1 MDHLPIF
8 CQLRD
13 RDCLIVGGGDVAERK
28 ARLLLDAGARLT
40 VNALAFIPQF
50 TAWADAGMLTLVE
63 GPFDESLLDTCWLAI
78 AATDDDALNQRVSEA
93 AEARRIFC
101 NVVDAPKAAS
111 FIMPSIIDRSPLMV
125 AVSSGGT
132 SPVLARLLREKLESL
147 LPLHLG
153 QVAKYAGQLRGRVK
167 QQFATMGERRRFWEK
182 LFVNDR
188 LAQSLANNDQKAIT
202 ETTEQLINEPLDHRG
217 EVVLVGAG
225 PGDAGLLTLKG
236 LQQIQQAD
244 VVVYD
249 RLVSDDIMNLVRR
262 DADRVFV
269 GKRAGYHCVPQEEI
283 NQILLREAQKGKRVV
298 RLKGGD
304 PFIFGRGGEEL
315 ETLCNAGIPFSVVP
329 GITAA
334 SGCSAYSGIPLT
346 HRDYAQSVRL
356 ITGHLKTGGEEL
368 ETLCNAGIPFSVVP
382 GITAASGCSA
392 YSGIPLTHRDYAQ
405 SVRLITGHLKT
416 GGELDWENLAA
427 EKQTLVFYMGLN
439 QAATIQQKLIEYGMP
454 GEMPVAIVE
463 NGTAV
468 TQRVIDGTLSQ
479 LGELAQQM
487 NSPSLIIIGR
497 VVGLRDKL
505 NWFSNH

>member
-8 CQLRD
+8 CQLRG
-13 RDCLIVGGGDVAERK
+13 RACLLVGGGDVAERK
-28 ARLLLDAGARLT
+28 ARLLLDAGAQLT
-40 VNALAFIPQF
+40 VNALSFIPQF
-50 TAWADAGMLTLVE
+50 TAWAAEGMLTLVE
-63 GPFDESLLDTCWLAI
+63 GEFSETLLDECWLAI
-78 AATDDDALNQRVSEA
+78 AATDNDAINQRVSDA

-101 NVVDAPKAAS
+101 NVVDAPKEAS

-125 AVSSGGT
+125 AISSGGT

-147 LPLHLG
+147 LPQHLG
-153 QVAKYAGQLRGRVK
+153 HVAKFAGQLRSRVK
-167 QQFATMGERRRFWEK
+167 RHFATMSERRRFWEK

-188 LAQSLANNDQKAIT
+188 LAQSLANQNMAAVESIT
-202 ETTEQLINEPLDHRG
+202 EQMLNEPLDNRG

-249 RLVSDDIMNLVRR
+249 RLVSDEIMNLVRR

-283 NQILLREAQKGKRVV
+283 NQILLREAQSGKRVV

-315 ETLCNAGIPFSVVP
+315 ETLCHAGIPFSVVP

-356 ITGHLKTGGEEL
+356 
-368 ETLCNAGIPFSVVP
+368 V
-382 GITAASGCSA
+382 
-392 YSGIPLTHRDYAQ
+392 
-405 SVRLITGHLKT
+405 TGHLKT
-416 GGELDWENLAA
+416 GGELDWANLAA

-439 QAATIQQKLIEYGMP
+439 QAAAIQEQLIAHGMQAD
-454 GEMPVAIVE
+454 MPVALVE
-463 NGTAV
+463 NGTSV
-468 TQRVIDGTLSQ
+468 QQRVVSGALSQ
-479 LGELAQQM
+479 LGDLAQQVK
-487 NSPSLIIIGR
+487 SPSLIIVGR
-497 VVGLRDKL
+497 VVALRDKL
-505 NWFSNH
+505 KWF

>member
-8 CQLRD
+8 CQLRG
-13 RDCLIVGGGDVAERK
+13 RACLLVGGGDVAERK
-28 ARLLLDAGARLT
+28 ARLLLDAGAQLT
-40 VNALAFIPQF
+40 VNALTFIPQF
-50 TAWADAGMLTLVE
+50 TAWAAEGMLTLVE
-63 GPFDESLLDTCWLAI
+63 GEFSETLLDECWLAI
-78 AATDDDALNQRVSEA
+78 AATDNDAVNQRVSDA
-93 AEARRIFC
+93 AETRRIFC
-101 NVVDAPKAAS
+101 NVVDAPKEAS

-125 AVSSGGT
+125 AISSGGT

-147 LPLHLG
+147 LPQHLG
-153 QVAKYAGQLRGRVK
+153 HVAKFAGQLRSRVK
-167 QQFATMGERRRFWEK
+167 RHFATMSERRRFWEK

-188 LAQSLANNDQKAIT
+188 LAQSLANQNMAAVESIT
-202 ETTEQLINEPLDHRG
+202 EQMLNEPLDNRG

-249 RLVSDDIMNLVRR
+249 RLVSDEIMNLVRR

-283 NQILLREAQKGKRVV
+283 NQILLREAQSGKRVV

-315 ETLCNAGIPFSVVP
+315 ETLCHAGIPFSVVP

-356 ITGHLKTGGEEL
+356 
-368 ETLCNAGIPFSVVP
+368 V
-382 GITAASGCSA
+382 
-392 YSGIPLTHRDYAQ
+392 
-405 SVRLITGHLKT
+405 TGHLKT
-416 GGELDWENLAA
+416 GGELDWANLAA

-439 QAATIQQKLIEYGMP
+439 QAAAIQEQLIAHGMQAD
-454 GEMPVAIVE
+454 MPVALVE
-463 NGTAV
+463 NGTSV
-468 TQRVIDGTLSQ
+468 QQRVVSGTLSQ
-479 LGELAQQM
+479 LGELAQQVK
-487 NSPSLIIIGR
+487 SPSLIIVGR
-497 VVGLRDKL
+497 VVALRDKL
-505 NWFSNH
+505 KWF

>member
-8 CQLRD
+8 CQLRG
-13 RDCLIVGGGDVAERK
+13 RDCLLVGGGDVAERK
-28 ARLLLDAGARLT
+28 ARLLLDAGARVT
-40 VNALAFIPQF
+40 VNALVFSPQF
-50 TAWADAGMLTLVE
+50 HAWADSQMLTLVQA
-63 GPFDESLLDTCWLAI
+63 PFNPALLDTCWLAI
-78 AATDDDALNQRVSEA
+78 AATDDEDVNQRVSDA

-101 NVVDAPKAAS
+101 NVVDAPQQAS

-132 SPVLARLLREKLESL
+132 SPVLARLLREKLESI

-153 QVAKYAGQLRGRVK
+153 QLAHYAGQLRSRVK
-167 QQFATMGERRRFWEK
+167 KQFATVGERRRFWEK

-188 LAQSLANNDQKAIT
+188 LAQSLANEDRQAVAD
-202 ETTEQLINEPLDHRG
+202 TTEQLLTEPLDHRG

-283 NQILLREAQKGKRVV
+283 NQILLREAQNGRRVV

-346 HRDYAQSVRL
+346 HRDFAQGVRL
-356 ITGHLKTGGEEL
+356 
-368 ETLCNAGIPFSVVP
+368 V
-382 GITAASGCSA
+382 
-392 YSGIPLTHRDYAQ
+392 
-405 SVRLITGHLKT
+405 TGHLKT
-416 GGELDWENLAA
+416 GGELDWANLAV

-439 QAATIQQKLIEYGMP
+439 QAPAIREQLIAHGMAAD
-454 GEMPVAIVE
+454 MPAAIVE

-468 TQRVIDGTLSQ
+468 SQKVVVGTLDR
-479 LGELAQQM
+479 LDILAQQM
-487 NSPSLIIIGR
+487 ASPALIIVGR
-497 VVGLRDKL
+497 VVSLRDKL
-505 NWFSNH
+505 NWFSYH

>member
-13 RDCLIVGGGDVAERK
+13 RQCLLVGGGDVAERK
-28 ARLLLDAGARLT
+28 ARLLMDAGARLT
-40 VNALAFIPQF
+40 VNALTFVPQF
-50 TAWADAGMLTLVE
+50 TVWAEEGMLTLVE
-63 GPFDESLLDTCWLAI
+63 GEFSETLLDACWLAI
-78 AATDDDALNQRVSEA
+78 AATDDEAVNQRVSDA
-93 AEARRIFC
+93 AEQRRIFC
-101 NVVDAPKAAS
+101 NVVDAPKQAS

-147 LPLHLG
+147 LPQHLG
-153 QVAKYAGQLRGRVK
+153 HIAHFAGTLRSRVK
-167 QQFATMGERRRFWEK
+167 KQFASMSERRRFWEK

-188 LAQSLANNDQKAIT
+188 LAQSLANEDTAAVEKM
-202 ETTEQLINEPLDHRG
+202 TEQLLAEPLDNRG

-249 RLVSDDIMNLVRR
+249 RLVSDEIMNLVRR

-283 NQILLREAQKGKRVV
+283 NQILLREAQSGKRVV

-315 ETLCNAGIPFSVVP
+315 ETLCHAGIPFSVVP

-356 ITGHLKTGGEEL
+356 
-368 ETLCNAGIPFSVVP
+368 V
-382 GITAASGCSA
+382 
-392 YSGIPLTHRDYAQ
+392 
-405 SVRLITGHLKT
+405 TGHLKT
-416 GGELDWENLAA
+416 GGELDWANLAA

-439 QAATIQQKLIEYGMP
+439 QAATIQAQLIAHGMQAD
-454 GEMPVAIVE
+454 MSVALVE
-463 NGTAV
+463 NGTSVQQKVVSGA
-468 TQRVIDGTLSQ
+468 LSQ
-479 LGELAQQM
+479 LGELAQQVQ
-487 NSPSLIIIGR
+487 SPALIIVGR

-505 NWFSNH
+505 KWF

>member
-13 RDCLIVGGGDVAERK
+13 RDCLLVGGGDVAERK

-40 VNALAFIPQF
+40 VNARDYVPQF
-50 TAWADAGMLTLVE
+50 HVWAEAGMLTLVQ
-63 GPFDESLLDTCWLAI
+63 GDFQPALLDPCWLAI
-78 AATDDDALNQRVSEA
+78 AATDDDVVNQQVSDA

-132 SPVLARLLREKLESL
+132 SPVLARLLREKLEAL
-147 LPLHLG
+147 LPQHLG
-153 QVAKYAGQLRGRVK
+153 QVAAYAGQLRARVK
-167 QQFATMGERRRFWEK
+167 KQFATMGERRRFWEK
-182 LFVNDR
+182 LFENDR
-188 LAQSLANNDQKAIT
+188 LAQSLANQDQQAIDD
-202 ETTEQLINEPLDHRG
+202 TTEQLLNAPLDHRG

-283 NQILLREAQKGKRVV
+283 NQILLREAQGGKRVV

-315 ETLCNAGIPFSVVP
+315 ETLCHAGIPFSVVP

-346 HRDYAQSVRL
+346 HRDFAQGVRL
-356 ITGHLKTGGEEL
+356 
-368 ETLCNAGIPFSVVP
+368 V
-382 GITAASGCSA
+382 
-392 YSGIPLTHRDYAQ
+392 
-405 SVRLITGHLKT
+405 TGHLKT
-416 GGELDWENLAA
+416 GGELDWENLAV

-439 QAATIQQKLIEYGMP
+439 QAPAIREKLIAHGMQAD
-454 GEMPVAIVE
+454 MPVAIVE
-463 NGTAV
+463 NGTAIN
-468 TQRVIDGTLSQ
+468 QRVVDGKLSQ
-479 LGELAQQM
+479 LGELAEQM
-487 NSPSLIIIGR
+487 ASPALIIVGR
-497 VVGLRDKL
+497 VVGLRGKL

>member
-8 CQLRD
+8 CQLRG
-13 RDCLIVGGGDVAERK
+13 RDCLLVGGGDVAERK
-28 ARLLLDAGARLT
+28 ARLLLDAGAKLT
-40 VNALAFIPQF
+40 VNALDFAPQF
-50 TAWADAGMLTLVE
+50 RVWADADMLTLVE
-63 GPFDESLLDTCWLAI
+63 GEFNEALLDASWLAI
-78 AATDDDALNQRVSEA
+78 AATDSDTVNARVSAA
-93 AEARRIFC
+93 AESRRIFC
-101 NVVDAPKAAS
+101 NVVDAPKQAS

-153 QVAKYAGQLRGRVK
+153 QVAHYAGLLRARVK
-167 QQFATMGERRRFWEK
+167 RQFATVGERRRFWEK

-188 LAQSLANNDQKAIT
+188 LAQSLANQDHKAVE
-202 ETTEQLINEPLDHRG
+202 ETTETLLGEPLEHRG

-244 VVVYD
+244 IVVYD

-262 DADRVFV
+262 DANRIFV

-334 SGCSAYSGIPLT
+334 SGCSAYAGIPLT

-356 ITGHLKTGGEEL
+356 VTGHLKTG
-368 ETLCNAGIPFSVVP
+368 A
-382 GITAASGCSA
+382 
-392 YSGIPLTHRDYAQ
+392 
-405 SVRLITGHLKT
+405 
-416 GGELDWENLAA
+416 ELDWHNLAA

-439 QAATIQQKLIEYGMP
+439 QAATIQQKLIEHGMP
-454 GEMPVAIVE
+454 KEMPVALVE

-468 TQRVIDGTLSQ
+468 QQRVVDGTLADLSKLASQ
-479 LGELAQQM
+479 VV
-487 NSPSLIIIGR
+487 SPSLIIVGR
-497 VVGLRDKL
+497 VVALREKL
-505 NWFSNH
+505 NWFSHH

>member
-1 MDHLPIF
+1 VDHLPIF
-8 CQLRD
+8 CQLRG
-13 RDCLIVGGGDVAERK
+13 RACLLVGGGDVAERK
-28 ARLLLDAGARLT
+28 ARLLLDAGAQLT
-40 VNALAFIPQF
+40 VNALTFIPQF
-50 TAWADAGMLTLVE
+50 TAWAAEGMLTLVE
-63 GPFDESLLDTCWLAI
+63 GEFSETLLDECWLAI
-78 AATDDDALNQRVSEA
+78 AATDNDAVNQRVSDA

-101 NVVDAPKAAS
+101 NVVDAPKEAS

-125 AVSSGGT
+125 AISSGGT

-147 LPLHLG
+147 LPQHLG
-153 QVAKYAGQLRGRVK
+153 HVAKFAGQLRSRVK
-167 QQFATMGERRRFWEK
+167 RHFATMSERRRFWEK

-188 LAQSLANNDQKAIT
+188 LAQSLANQNMAAVESIT
-202 ETTEQLINEPLDHRG
+202 EQMLNEPLDNRG

-249 RLVSDDIMNLVRR
+249 RLVSDEIMNLVRR

-283 NQILLREAQKGKRVV
+283 NQILLREAQSGKRVV

-315 ETLCNAGIPFSVVP
+315 ETLCHAGIPFSVVP

-356 ITGHLKTGGEEL
+356 
-368 ETLCNAGIPFSVVP
+368 V
-382 GITAASGCSA
+382 
-392 YSGIPLTHRDYAQ
+392 
-405 SVRLITGHLKT
+405 TGHLKT
-416 GGELDWENLAA
+416 GGELDWANLAA

-439 QAATIQQKLIEYGMP
+439 QAAAIQEQLIAHGMQAD
-454 GEMPVAIVE
+454 MPVALVE
-463 NGTAV
+463 NGTSV
-468 TQRVIDGTLSQ
+468 QQRVVSGTLSE
-479 LGELAQQM
+479 LGELAQQVK
-487 NSPSLIIIGR
+487 SPSLIIVGR
-497 VVGLRDKL
+497 VVALRDKL
-505 NWFSNH
+505 KWF